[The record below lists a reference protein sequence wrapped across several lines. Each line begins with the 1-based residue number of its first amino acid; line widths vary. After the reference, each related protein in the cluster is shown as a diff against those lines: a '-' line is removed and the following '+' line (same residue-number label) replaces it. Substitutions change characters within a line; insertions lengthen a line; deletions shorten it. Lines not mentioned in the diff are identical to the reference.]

1 MVRSQP
7 RLTLAEAHWLY
18 AKFAGSMGDDAIRA
32 MAEIALTARHQQAG
46 WGKLRLL
53 ALRELGTF
61 LIRNGKGRGRPA
73 KMSPADNLQSL
84 VCLGITDRHISA
96 DAKNVARISQRD
108 FDAYLAQED
117 EPTLKGLLRAM
128 GGMARP
134 HVAAQIDFERTTTEW
149 FTPPE
154 IFEAMEAEFDLDVAS
169 PGARKVPWLPA
180 RKHLTIRDD
189 GLKQPWHGFIWMNPP
204 YGLRN
209 GMEQWIERFIEHGN
223 GVALVVD
230 FTSTEWWQNLTERS
244 DFILFVRPKI
254 QFLPKSDGRMNCLG
268 STLVAIGDAGI
279 RALRNAERNGRG
291 ICFRRD
297 ASTRLHMAAA
307 AE

>member
-1 MVRSQP
+1 
-7 RLTLAEAHWLY
+7 
-18 AKFAGSMGDDAIRA
+18 
-32 MAEIALTARHQQAG
+32 
-46 WGKLRLL
+46 
-53 ALRELGTF
+53 
-61 LIRNGKGRGRPA
+61 
-73 KMSPADNLQSL
+73 
-84 VCLGITDRHISA
+84 
-96 DAKNVARISQRD
+96 
-108 FDAYLAQED
+108 
-117 EPTLKGLLRAM
+117 LLRAV

-134 HVAAQIDFERTTTEW
+134 DVAAQIDFERTTTEW

-154 IFEAMEAEFDLDVAS
+154 IFEAMEVEFDLDVAS

-180 RKHLTIRDD
+180 RKHLTIRDN

-254 QFLPKSDGRMNCLG
+254 QFLP
-268 STLVAIGDAGI
+268 
-279 RALRNAERNGRG
+279 
-291 ICFRRD
+291 
-297 ASTRLHMAAA
+297 
-307 AE
+307 

>member
-1 MVRSQP
+1 MVSSST
-7 RLTLAEAHWLY
+7 RLSLDAAQTLY
-18 AKFAGSMGDDAIRA
+18 AKFAGGTGDDGIRA
-32 MAEIALTARHQQAG
+32 MAEIASIAQHQQAE

-53 ALRELGTF
+53 ALRELGAF

-84 VCLGITDRHISA
+84 VGLGITDRHLSA
-96 DAKNVARISQRD
+96 DAKNVARISQKD
-108 FDAYLAQED
+108 FDAYLAEED
-117 EPTLKGLLRAM
+117 EPTLKGLLRAV

-134 HVAAQIDFERTTTEW
+134 DVAAQIDFERTTTEW

-154 IFEAMEAEFDLDVAS
+154 IFEAMEVEFDIAVAS
-169 PGARKVPWLPA
+169 PGPRKVPWIPA
-180 RKHLTIRDD
+180 RKHFTVRDN
-189 GLKQPWHGFIWMNPP
+189 GLKQPWQGFVWMNCPF
-204 YGLRN
+204 GLRN

-230 FTSTEWWQNLTERS
+230 FTSTEWWQHLTEHS

-268 STLVAIGDAGI
+268 STLVAIGEAGMQ
-279 RALRNAERNGRG
+279 ALRNAERNGRG

-297 ASTRLHMAAA
+297 ASIRLHMSAA